1 MRKIFTSLKAVVAA
15 ALVAS
20 MTLAASC
27 SYDDSAINNR
37 VDKVEKDLAALTE
50 RVAALEA
57 RVGEHAEALA
67 AFADGKVVVDVK
79 VENGDTT
86 VTLSDGTS
94 FVIPAPVADTD
105 TDTNT
110 TVAPAKDADGVYYWA
125 IYEGGEFVKFLEV
138 ENAKV
143 PVYAEAGE
151 GCDCVPAELKFSV
164 DAETGN
170 LLVSIDGGAT
180 WVDSGVSTKAVSG
193 ACIFTDVVVNDDNTV
208 TFVMVGGDEFTVAKA
223 ELIECEATRSQV
235 YVKAGETKAIP
246 FAINDAVEDINV
258 MNQPLGWKA
267 SVESTRAVGGMDFV
281 LNVTAPSK
289 EFLATGFAE
298 KEGVVSVHFNTAAG
312 ACKVM
317 NVTVNLAELSIAVD
331 KAGNITIKNSV
342 LDYYEGYDNLT
353 YEPYE
358 YENFVTWYIGV
369 LPIQSFNGTITED
382 VMDDSVLGT
391 YGWMFG
397 VDDMPYVEGEY
408 ELQVVETSLQW
419 MFENINYEEMSTTE
433 SYVVYLVPF
442 ADGGK
447 TPVFED
453 AVYTSFKQLNV
464 AVEEV
469 EAYYNDVLLNV
480 TFAGAEKYHITAV
493 AESDLEWYDG
503 IEGYIQ
509 ENIMMYFAY
518 NHVQFA
524 NTIEE
529 DFFGKEIS
537 LRGLIDYGVEPWYSV
552 LPNETYYLIVLP
564 IEDSSVAYT
573 DYVLEDF
580 RYYSF
585 ETLDIVE
592 AAEPIEHTATFVDE
606 DSSALGISVQ
616 VSYDT
621 EVVDYAYYK
630 WYTEEQLD
638 LTKEELL
645 LGNKVSLDYPVYE
658 SCSAPGEQ
666 KVLAVLLVNKNGEYT
681 IAQHTFHSKDIAYS
695 DAVISFESVTFE
707 GEYINVTIAGAEN
720 VDFFRY
726 YVNAVDVAN
735 TSEEFLAP
743 LAYKTISGGK
753 TAYTNPFSQMYTAN
767 WSKFAEGNTYFI
779 ALVAVFKDGT
789 VTKPITGEFT
799 YEAKVVEPEEPAEVT
814 VVSAAATHGNVNGDM
829 NYHVVNFTLSNGVVY
844 AIDMRTNGNPYL
856 PVGEYTTD
864 WSTYNRGQAAG
875 YIYVCSKIED
885 GNKEAASCTG
895 ATVSYADD
903 KYTVVFNIYNYDT
916 YALETYTYVG
926 AIEGLE
932 APVIEEGG
940 DEPEEPEQPEGG
952 DDANWADAITL
963 TNISIYKQ
971 VENAL
976 GFSTNYCYFYTLS
989 DESGDNAVT
998 IFACDYFFST
1008 SWLEAATYQYVDPY
1022 FANNAN
1028 QGDYK
1033 FSAYEVKVNGVNVEL
1048 SYESS
1053 ATGTLVITNPDTDTY
1068 TFKCA
1073 VPGADGKTYKFTTG
1087 NLKLEY

>member
-94 FVIPAPVADTD
+94 FVIPAPVVDTDTD

-170 LLVSIDGGAT
+170 LLVSIDGGTT

-223 ELIECEATRSQV
+223 ELIEFDATRSQV

-298 KEGVVSVHFNTAAG
+298 KEGQVAIHFNTASG

-331 KAGNITIKNSV
+331 KGGNITIKNSV

-442 ADGGK
+442 ADGGM

-453 AVYTSFKQLNV
+453 AVYASFKQLNV

-518 NHVQFA
+518 NYVQFA

-580 RYYSF
+580 LYYSF
-585 ETLDIVE
+585 ESLDIVE
-592 AAEPIEHTATFVDE
+592 AAEPIEHTATFVEE

-645 LGNKVSLDYPVYE
+645 LGNKVTLDYAVYE
-658 SCSAPGEQ
+658 TCSAPGEQ

-681 IAQHTFHSKDIAYS
+681 IAQHTFHSKDIVYS

-707 GEYINVTIAGAEN
+707 DGYINVTIAGAEN
-720 VDFFRY
+720 AECFRY
-726 YVNAVDVAN
+726 YVETVGTAN

-743 LAYKTISGGK
+743 LEYKIISGGK
-753 TAYTNPFSQMYTAN
+753 TAYTNPFSSNYTAS
-767 WSKFAEGNTYFI
+767 WGKFAEGNTYFI
-779 ALVAVFKDGT
+779 ALVAVFEDGT
-789 VTKPITGEFT
+789 VTKRITGEFT
-799 YEAKVVEPEEPAEVT
+799 YEAEVVEPEEPAEVT
-814 VVSAAATHGNVNGDM
+814 VVSATATRGGHTTGDQ
-829 NYHVVNFTLSNGVVY
+829 NYYYIEFALSNGDTVG
-844 AIDMRTNGNPYL
+844 ADFRTDGKNYL
-856 PVGEYTTD
+856 TLGSYTDSYGSWTAGLFPGMIGYTFKND
-864 WSTYNRGQAAG
+864 QAAG
-875 YIYVCSKIED
+875 F
-885 GNKEAASCTG
+885 TG
-895 ATVSYADD
+895 ATVYYADGA
-903 KYTVVFNIYNYDT
+903 YTINLSIYDFNKGAAEDY
-916 YALETYTYVG
+916 TYTG
-926 AIEGLE
+926 AIEGLVE
-932 APVIEEGG
+932 PVIEEGG
-940 DEPEEPEQPEGG
+940 DEGAVDRTGIEFVLCTEENSNFDPGVGYCSFGMWDNDQKNYLRVEFNEAGG
-952 DDANWADAITL
+952 
-963 TNISIYKQ
+963 Y
-971 VENAL
+971 
-976 GFSTNYCYFYTLS
+976 
-989 DESGDNAVT
+989 
-998 IFACDYFFST
+998 
-1008 SWLEAATYQYVDPY
+1008 P
-1022 FANNAN
+1022 
-1028 QGDYK
+1028 
-1033 FSAYEVKVNGVNVEL
+1033 VNGK
-1048 SYESS
+1048 
-1053 ATGTLVITNPDTDTY
+1053 TY
-1068 TFKCA
+1068 TFDPSDNSYTFGTLSGGGVWVGLNGFAAAGIPDYGGIVPKSGTIA
-1073 VPGADGKTYKFTTG
+1073 VAVADSVYTLTIDFTLPDGSKFAGTFNGALPF
-1087 NLKLEY
+1087 

>member
-1 MRKIFTSLKAVVAA
+1 MRKIFASLKAVVAA

-37 VDKVEKDLAALTE
+37 VDKVEEDLAALTE

-57 RVGEHAEALA
+57 KVGEHAEALA

-79 VENGDTT
+79 VENGNTT

-110 TVAPAKDADGVYYWA
+110 TVAPAKDTDGVYYWA

-164 DAETGN
+164 DSETHN
-170 LLVSIDGGAT
+170 LLVSIDGGIT
-180 WVDSGVSTKAVSG
+180 WVDSGVSTKTVSG

-208 TFVMVGGDEFTVAKA
+208 TFVMVGGDEITVAKA
-223 ELIECEATRSQV
+223 ELVEFEATRSQV

-298 KEGVVSVHFNTAAG
+298 KEGLVAIHFNTASG

-331 KAGNITIKNSV
+331 KAGNVTIKNSV
-342 LDYYEGYDNLT
+342 LDFYEGYDNLT

-382 VMDDSVLGT
+382 VMYDSVLGT

-397 VDDMPYVEGEY
+397 VEDMPYVEGEY

-419 MFENINYEEMSTTE
+419 MFENINYEDMSTTE

-453 AVYTSFKQLNV
+453 AVYASFKQMNV

-509 ENIMMYFAY
+509 DNIMMYFAY
-518 NHVQFA
+518 DYVQFA

-537 LRGLIDYGVEPWYSV
+537 LIDLIDYGTEPWYSV

-580 RYYSF
+580 LYYSF

-592 AAEPIEHTATFVDE
+592 AAEPIEHTATFVE
-606 DSSALGISVQ
+606 EESSALGISVQ

-645 LGNKVSLDYPVYE
+645 LGNEVSLDYPVYE

-681 IAQHTFHSKDIAYS
+681 IAQHTFHSKDIVYS

-707 GEYINVTIAGAEN
+707 GEYVNVTIAGAEN

-726 YVNAVDVAN
+726 YVNSVDVAN

-743 LAYKTISGGK
+743 LEYKIISGGK
-753 TAYTNPFSQMYTAN
+753 TAYTNPFSQNYTAN

-799 YEAKVVEPEEPAEVT
+799 YEAVVVEPVDVVATSASARYDSNNSYATIVDFQLAEDVVASVAFRTGDGGWDTDYYFNRGLNYINAGVWTTYGDKGDRTEWYTYAYINGASAEISGNIVVTYHDTYSFAFSIDNYNVTYTGAVEGLVAPQVTGDGAVEEKELPNTENLTLSLIKYAPYSGYCDIVFGDSEQKNVIVISLNDCPLVDCTYT
-814 VVSAAATHGNVNGDM
+814 VETSTADGVDPGTMYLNGCFVAYDGYQTTTSAYLKSGSVDVKANGDGTYTITF
-829 NYHVVNFTLSNGVVY
+829 NLVLTNDQVYSGVY
-844 AIDMRTNGNPYL
+844 
-856 PVGEYTTD
+856 
-864 WSTYNRGQAAG
+864 
-875 YIYVCSKIED
+875 
-885 GNKEAASCTG
+885 TG
-895 ATVSYADD
+895 AIA
-903 KYTVVFNIYNYDT
+903 
-916 YALETYTYVG
+916 
-926 AIEGLE
+926 
-932 APVIEEGG
+932 
-940 DEPEEPEQPEGG
+940 
-952 DDANWADAITL
+952 
-963 TNISIYKQ
+963 
-971 VENAL
+971 
-976 GFSTNYCYFYTLS
+976 
-989 DESGDNAVT
+989 
-998 IFACDYFFST
+998 
-1008 SWLEAATYQYVDPY
+1008 
-1022 FANNAN
+1022 
-1028 QGDYK
+1028 
-1033 FSAYEVKVNGVNVEL
+1033 
-1048 SYESS
+1048 
-1053 ATGTLVITNPDTDTY
+1053 
-1068 TFKCA
+1068 
-1073 VPGADGKTYKFTTG
+1073 
-1087 NLKLEY
+1087 